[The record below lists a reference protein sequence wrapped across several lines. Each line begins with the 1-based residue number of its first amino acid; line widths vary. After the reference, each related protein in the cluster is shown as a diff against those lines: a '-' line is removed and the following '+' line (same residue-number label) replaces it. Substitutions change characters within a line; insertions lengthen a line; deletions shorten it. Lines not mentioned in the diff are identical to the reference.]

1 MDDPA
6 IIMLF
11 VQMQNV
17 LFFLAVPPEVKK
29 IDETVRLKTG
39 DTHSIQIPFS
49 AYPMPK
55 VSWKFKGGKLPDP
68 RRFTEE
74 TIIGLITLRLSKVQR
89 TDSGDYT
96 LHVENEFGSTS
107 CKVKV
112 IVTGKHK
119 LFYSSS
125 C

>member
-1 MDDPA
+1 M
-6 IIMLF
+6 
-11 VQMQNV
+11 
-17 LFFLAVPPEVKK
+17 EK
-29 IDETVRLKTG
+29 IDDTVYLKAG
-39 DTHSIQIPFS
+39 ETHSIQVPFS

-55 VSWKFKGGKLPDP
+55 VSWKFKGGRLPDA
-68 RRFTEE
+68 RRFMEE

-112 IVTGKHK
+112 VVTGEHSEY
-119 LFYSSS
+119 LE
-125 C
+125 